1 MSKFNHDSPDLNDLI
16 HSMRNALNLINGQ
29 AALIQMSSSG
39 TPEVQ
44 TRARQ
49 IGDAVMAIDL
59 HLTDLQDRLSRDQ

>member
-1 MSKFNHDSPDLNDLI
+1 MSKFNPDSTDLNDLI

-39 TPEVQ
+39 MPEVQ
-44 TRARQ
+44 ARTRQ

-59 HLTDLQDRLSRDQ
+59 HLTELQDRLSRDQ